1 MYSRLRGSVRWIAIV
16 AILALAMVACG
27 ESAEET
33 TTTAAATATT
43 TTAAPT
49 TTEAP
54 TTTQV
59 DQEGVFFVTMEIDP
73 NAAWADGV
81 PVTADDFI
89 FTWETIIN
97 PDNDLTSREG
107 FNKMVSGVALDDK
120 TVRFGYSEVYAPW
133 QNQWTQSIFPKH
145 ELEGKDFNTY
155 WNDEITLGTG
165 PFVFD
170 TWTKDQ
176 NIKLVKNDNYWRS
189 SGDVQEVIIPF
200 IEESQTQVAAL
211 RGREIDMF
219 YPQPQLSLVEQ
230 VAELPGV
237 SYEVGA
243 GPVWEHFDY
252 NGDNPLLA
260 EVWMR
265 QAVSMGIDR
274 ESIVD
279 AIIRPM
285 RAEAEV
291 LQNVIWMT
299 GTVYYEDHFSQWDY
313 NPEAAVALLEGNG
326 CTKGSDGIYECNGER
341 ASFKWATTAG
351 NEARELQFEIAQ
363 ATLKDIGIE
372 VNAAFGP
379 ASEVFS
385 DEAFYGGSDF
395 WDIFNFAWV
404 GSPDPAGGNTIYY
417 CEGEAPSG
425 FGDLNNLR
433 YCNEEVDTLI
443 RSTDTIADPAERAA
457 VYNQADTI
465 IAADAAQLPL
475 YQKPTFFAWYDDIS
489 GPKDNATQ
497 IGPFWNI
504 QDWSGRDTLIFGADQ
519 QPLIMNN
526 SLPDGN
532 LFANGLIAEAI
543 LEGAF
548 TVTPQFEYVYDLIVN
563 AEVSVSG

>member
-1 MYSRLRGSVRWIAIV
+1 VRWIAIV
-16 AILALAMVACG
+16 AILALALVACA
-27 ESAEET
+27 ESADET
-33 TTTAAATATT
+33 TTTAAPPAETT
-43 TTAAPT
+43 TTAAPATTT

-59 DQEGVFFVTMEIDP
+59 EQEGVFFVTMEIHPD
-73 NAAWADGV
+73 AAWSDGT

-89 FTWETIIN
+89 FSWETYMTDEWNI
-97 PDNDLTSREG
+97 TSREG
-107 FNKMVSGVALDDK
+107 WNKLVSGVALDDK
-120 TVRFGYSEVYAPW
+120 TVRFGYSEIYAPW
-133 QNQWTQSIFPKH
+133 QNMWSASILPKH

-165 PFVFD
+165 PFLFD
-170 TWTKDQ
+170 SWTKDQ
-176 NIKLVKNDNYWRS
+176 NIKLVKNDSYWRD
-189 SGDVQEVIIPF
+189 SGDVQEIIIPF

-211 RGREIDMF
+211 RGREIDMM

-230 VAELPGV
+230 IAELPGV
-237 SYEVGA
+237 AYEVGA
-243 GPVWEHFDY
+243 GPVWEHFDF
-252 NGDNPLLA
+252 NQDNPLLA
-260 EVWMR
+260 QAFVR
-265 QAVSMGIDR
+265 QAISMGIDR

-285 RAEAEV
+285 RPEAEV

-299 GTVYYEDHFSQWDY
+299 GTVAYEDHFSQWDY
-313 NPEAAVALLEGNG
+313 NPDAAVALLEGNG
-326 CTKGSDGIYECNGER
+326 CTLGGDGIYECGGER
-341 ASFKWATTAG
+341 LSFDWATTAG

-379 ASEVFS
+379 ASEVFGE
-385 DEAFYGGSDF
+385 EAFYGGQEY

-404 GSPDPAGGNTIYY
+404 GSPDPAGGNSIYY

-433 YCNEEVDTLI
+433 YCNEEVDALI
-443 RSTDTIADPAERAA
+443 RSTDTIADPGERAA
-457 VYNQADTI
+457 AYNQADTI

-504 QDWSGRDTLIFGADQ
+504 QDWSGRDTVIFGADQ

-526 SLPDGN
+526 NLADGN

-548 TVTPQFEYVYDLIVN
+548 TVTPEFEYVYDLIVN
-563 AEVSVSG
+563 AETAVSG